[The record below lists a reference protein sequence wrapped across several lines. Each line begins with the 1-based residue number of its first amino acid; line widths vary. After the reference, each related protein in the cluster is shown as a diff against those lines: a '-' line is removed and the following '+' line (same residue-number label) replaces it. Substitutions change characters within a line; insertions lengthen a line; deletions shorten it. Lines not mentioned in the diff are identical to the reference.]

1 MSGKTSHQ
9 SAQWSDPG
17 LPPNG
22 LLYAEEWA
30 IDALDR
36 LNHGD
41 LKGAKTSLSYADIN
55 VINLPP
61 GSSYGDLED
70 FLQALRVKLY
80 HKQSSNK
87 Q

>member
-1 MSGKTSHQ
+1 MSGKTSTQ
-9 SAQWSDPG
+9 SPQWSDPG
-17 LPPNG
+17 LPISG

-36 LNHGD
+36 LHYGD
-41 LKGAKTSLSYADIN
+41 IKGAKTSLSYADMN

-61 GSSYGDLED
+61 GSSYRDLED